1 MGKLNIEERTL
12 LHSLEC
18 RDKAQA
24 IAVLSEMEQLL
35 PVRSELF
42 RTALTLS
49 YKLKNEHID
58 YAYEMKTVAEDFDEV
73 EGDLD

>member
-1 MGKLNIEERTL
+1 MSKLNIEERTL
-12 LHSLEC
+12 LQSLEC

-24 IAVLSEMEQLL
+24 ISVLSEMEQLL

-58 YAYEMKTVAEDFDEV
+58 YAYEMAAESAELEEDT
-73 EGDLD
+73 